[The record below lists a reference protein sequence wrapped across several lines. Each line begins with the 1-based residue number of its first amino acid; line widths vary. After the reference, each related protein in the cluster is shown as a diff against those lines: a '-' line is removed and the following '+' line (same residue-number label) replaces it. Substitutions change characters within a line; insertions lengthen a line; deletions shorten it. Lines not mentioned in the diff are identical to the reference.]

1 MRPNATPRDVILQS
15 ETLVPHQTEETA
27 MSEFI
32 VYGVPGSPFM
42 RSVCAAMEEKGEP
55 YRIHAFAP
63 GEMRGEAHRKRH
75 PFGRI
80 PAIDHGDFRLYETQA
95 ILRYIDTVFPRP
107 ALQPTTPR
115 ALARM
120 NQIIGIN
127 DWYLFPQVA
136 RIIVFQRIVG
146 PVIMGT
152 TPDEA
157 ACAAAVPD
165 AERCLHELDRLLGD
179 QSFLNGD
186 QLSIADLLLAPQLS
200 YLAATPEG
208 AKIMQG
214 TKLKAWLDRTEA
226 RASMQATLPP
236 EPLRKAA

>member
-1 MRPNATPRDVILQS
+1 
-15 ETLVPHQTEETA
+15 

-32 VYGVPGSPFM
+32 VYGIPGSPFM

-55 YRIHAFAP
+55 YRIHAFGP
-63 GEMRGEAHRKRH
+63 DEMRGAKLH
-75 PFGRI
+75 PFGRV
-80 PAIDHGDFRLYETQA
+80 PVIDHGDFRLYETQA
-95 ILRYIDTVFPRP
+95 ILRYVDATFPKP
-107 ALQPTTPR
+107 ALQPADPR

-152 TPDEA
+152 RPDEA
-157 ACAAAVPD
+157 VIAAAIPD
-165 AERCLHELDRLLGD
+165 ADRCLNELDRLLGD
-179 QSFLNGD
+179 QPFLAGD
-186 QLSIADLLLAPQLS
+186 QLSLADLLLAPQLV

-208 AKIMQG
+208 AKIMAG
-214 TKLKAWLDRTEA
+214 TKLKAWLGRMEA

-236 EPLRKAA
+236 EALRKAA

>member
-1 MRPNATPRDVILQS
+1 
-15 ETLVPHQTEETA
+15 

-55 YRIHAFAP
+55 YRIHAFGP
-63 GEMRGEAHRKRH
+63 GEARGETLRKLH

-80 PAIDHGDFRLYETQA
+80 PVIDHGDFRLYETQA
-95 ILRYIDTVFPRP
+95 ILRYVDAVFPKP
-107 ALQPTTPR
+107 SLQPTDPR

-120 NQIIGIN
+120 NQFIGIN

-146 PVIMGT
+146 PVLMGT
-152 TPDEA
+152 APDEG

-165 AERCLHELDRLLGD
+165 AERCLNELDRLLGD
-179 QSFLNGD
+179 QSFLAGE
-186 QLSIADLLLAPQLS
+186 QVSLADLLLAPQLL
-200 YLAATPEG
+200 YLAATPECG
-208 AKIMQG
+208 KILAG
-214 TKLKAWLDRTEA
+214 TKLRAWLDRMGA

-236 EPLRKAA
+236 EALRKAA